1 MGANNADHQ
10 LLALVEVTPSSL
22 HSMGVEALATR
33 ALSIHK
39 EATTR
44 LTQLAPLNVTQA
56 NVGELKTKL
65 DAFNESKEAPRT
77 AVAGRAAQTSA
88 LPELIREVSGL
99 LRNKLDRAVNL
110 FRRSNSEFVAGYRT
124 ARVIVDRGTGQKP
137 ATPPTTTAVPK
148 PPAP

>member
-1 MGANNADHQ
+1 M
-10 LLALVEVTPSSL
+10 EVTPSSL

-65 DAFNESKEAPRT
+65 DAFNESKEGRAPRWRD
-77 AVAGRAAQTSA
+77 GR
-88 LPELIREVSGL
+88 
-99 LRNKLDRAVNL
+99 
-110 FRRSNSEFVAGYRT
+110 RRP
-124 ARVIVDRGTGQKP
+124 ARYP
-137 ATPPTTTAVPK
+137 S
-148 PPAP
+148 